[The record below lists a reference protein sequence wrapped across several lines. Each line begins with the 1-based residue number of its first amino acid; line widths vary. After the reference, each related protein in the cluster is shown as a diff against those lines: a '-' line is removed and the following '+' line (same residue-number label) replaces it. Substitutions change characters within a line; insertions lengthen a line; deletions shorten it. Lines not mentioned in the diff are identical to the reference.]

1 MPRAQEWRKYK
12 LERSDMNIDD
22 VDEAQRLIDK
32 MNENLPIFARPNSAL
47 VKILRK
53 KGVNADRYKPLEIH
67 SVLYMGN
74 EAGISCDITPKGQ
87 TQDAF
92 ICSLTQLE
100 VMGDDDLAQ
109 EMKAYQQKRLK
120 SLARHGAN
128 IPISFTLN
136 PRKKN

>member
-1 MPRAQEWRKYK
+1 
-12 LERSDMNIDD
+12 MNIDN
-22 VDEAQRLIDK
+22 VAEAQRLVEK
-32 MNENLPIFARPNSAL
+32 MNANLPIIVRPNTAL

-53 KGVNADRYKPLEIH
+53 KGINADRYKPLEIH
-67 SVLYMGN
+67 NAIYMGN
-74 EAGISCDITPKGQ
+74 EGGISCDVTPKGQ
-87 TQDAF
+87 EKVAF

-120 SLARHGAN
+120 SLAQHGAN
-128 IPISFTLN
+128 MPMTFTLN

>member
-1 MPRAQEWRKYK
+1 MPREQEWRKYR
-12 LERSDMNIDD
+12 LERSDMNIDN
-22 VDEAQRLIDK
+22 VDEAQRLIDR
-32 MNENLPIFARPNSAL
+32 MNQNLPIFVRPNSAL

-67 SVLYMGN
+67 SVMYMGN
-74 EAGISCDITPKGQ
+74 EAGISCDVTPKGQ
-87 TQDAF
+87 TESAF

-100 VMGDDDLAQ
+100 VTGTDELAE

-128 IPISFTLN
+128 MPISITLN

>member
-1 MPRAQEWRKYK
+1 
-12 LERSDMNIDD
+12 MNIDN
-22 VDEAQRLIDK
+22 VDEAQKLIDK
-32 MNENLPIFARPNSAL
+32 MNENLPIFVRPNSAL

-53 KGVNADRYKPLEIH
+53 KGVSADRYKPLEIR

-128 IPISFTLN
+128 MPVSFTLN

>member
-1 MPRAQEWRKYK
+1 
-12 LERSDMNIDD
+12 MNIDN
-22 VDEAQRLIDK
+22 VAEAKRLVEK
-32 MNENLPIFARPNSAL
+32 MNANLPIIVRPNSAL

-92 ICSLTQLE
+92 ICSLTQLK

-120 SLARHGAN
+120 SLAGHGAN
-128 IPISFTLN
+128 MPMTFTLN
-136 PRKKN
+136 PRKKK